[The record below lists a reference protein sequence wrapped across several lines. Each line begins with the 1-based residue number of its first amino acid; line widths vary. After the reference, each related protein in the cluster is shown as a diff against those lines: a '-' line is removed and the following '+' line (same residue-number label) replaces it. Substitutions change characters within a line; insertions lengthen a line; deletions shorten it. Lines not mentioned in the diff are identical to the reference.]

1 MDYIINPYIEKNSKA
16 RAKAKSDLEKDF
28 YKLCNNAIYGK
39 TLQDQMKQMD
49 VKITTDDKKMM
60 KWASLPQFKDAH
72 FANNHYFVQSN
83 KNSIKF
89 NKPIYIG
96 ATILDLSKL
105 LMYDFH
111 YNIMSEMYG
120 KNIEMI
126 YTDTDS
132 FVYQIYTDDLYDD
145 MTKMKEYFDFSEMEN
160 KMFSEMSGH
169 NKKIPGK
176 FKDETKGKPITEFVA
191 LKPKMYSYTVEGSD
205 DKNLK
210 AKGIS
215 KNLSKKELN
224 HEKYKEQ
231 LEKEEELKLKET
243 RIQIFRRHVYT
254 VKFNKIALS
263 NYDDKMHRIDN
274 YNAYSYGHK
283 NII

>member
-1 MDYIINPYIEKNSKA
+1 M
-16 RAKAKSDLEKDF
+16 
-28 YKLCNNAIYGK
+28 
-39 TLQDQMKQMD
+39 
-49 VKITTDDKKMM
+49 
-60 KWASLPQFKDAH
+60 
-72 FANNHYFVQSN
+72 
-83 KNSIKF
+83 
-89 NKPIYIG
+89 
-96 ATILDLSKL
+96 
-105 LMYDFH
+105 
-111 YNIMSEMYG
+111 
-120 KNIEMI
+120 
-126 YTDTDS
+126 
-132 FVYQIYTDDLYDD
+132 
-145 MTKMKEYFDFSEMEN
+145 
-160 KMFSEMSGH
+160 
-169 NKKIPGK
+169 
-176 FKDETKGKPITEFVA
+176 
-191 LKPKMYSYTVEGSD
+191 

-263 NYDDKMHRIDN
+263 NYDDKMYRIDN